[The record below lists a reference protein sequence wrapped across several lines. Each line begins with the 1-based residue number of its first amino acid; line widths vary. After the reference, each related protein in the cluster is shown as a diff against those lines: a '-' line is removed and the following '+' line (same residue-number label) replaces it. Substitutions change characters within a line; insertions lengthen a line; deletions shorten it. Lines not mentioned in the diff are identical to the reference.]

1 MTQLAVL
8 VAYMA
13 TAAALAAI
21 WSAPL
26 VIPDHQP
33 LPYRRTRRG
42 SRRRPDTPDL
52 VVPPGRRSK
61 SMTDA
66 LKRVQQAAP
75 EAVQRDQGGGRRFAL
90 VPRVREEISA
100 VLADTSLAEA
110 EAQELQRASKTR
122 STIVLGMYP
131 PYPARD
137 INALENLILKCAAAV
152 IPASAR
158 WQHEWTAEY
167 AAMAHYPSRRRI
179 RFLAGLI
186 IAAPRLAWSLRRK

>member
-13 TAAALAAI
+13 MAASIAI
-21 WSAPL
+21 CWYAPL
-26 VIPDHQP
+26 IIPDHQP
-33 LPYRRTRRG
+33 LPYKSRRR
-42 SRRRPDTPDL
+42 SPRRRPDTPDL

-110 EAQELQRASKTR
+110 EAQELQRASKAR

-131 PYPARD
+131 PYRARNM
-137 INALENLILKCAAAV
+137 NALENLILKCAAAV

-158 WQHEWTAEY
+158 WQHEWAAEY
-167 AAMAHYPSRRRI
+167 AAMAHYPARRRI
-179 RFLAGLI
+179 RFLAGLL
-186 IAAPRLAWSLRRK
+186 IAAPRLAWSLRRR